1 MKALLAVAAVL
12 LVPACSNAQG
22 AKPCEELKT
31 EIAAKLDAKNVKG
44 YSLDIVDKDKD
55 VTDGKAVGTC
65 EGGSKKII
73 YRKGAAAAAETP
85 AKAPSNP

>member
-1 MKALLAVAAVL
+1 MKALLTVAAVL
-12 LVPACSNAQG
+12 LVPACSYAQG
-22 AKPCEELKT
+22 PKPCEELKT

-73 YRKGAAAAAETP
+73 YRKGAAAATETP